1 MRVYVQSLPGRYEFD
16 RMYYD
21 ADFHKQTMMYAWD
34 LLNEQNI
41 DIADVEQA
49 YKLQAPK
56 DFTELVEHLREK
68 NGLSIDVMAERM
80 NTSRDSFRR
89 WIRDPQRYR
98 NTDFLTTICLILQT
112 PKWLSKILFKRAK
125 VTLDEDDRRDN
136 AILYILDQLF
146 MEGIDG
152 ANKYLKK
159 RGMEP
164 LSV

>member
-1 MRVYVQSLPGRYEFD
+1 MLALGRVIP
-16 RMYYD
+16 
-21 ADFHKQTMMYAWD
+21 H
-34 LLNEQNI
+34 
-41 DIADVEQA
+41 
-49 YKLQAPK
+49 
-56 DFTELVEHLREK
+56 
-68 NGLSIDVMAERM
+68 
-80 NTSRDSFRR
+80 
-89 WIRDPQRYR
+89 
-98 NTDFLTTICLILQT
+98 ICLILQT